1 MASSGVS
8 SMEPSHSEAESLFE
22 DATGDIALG
31 DLETAETKYRRCTEL
46 APDFFEGWHAL
57 GMVLMKLG
65 RYPEAIEAGLKA
77 VELRPKDQLAWS
89 SLSLFYV
96 RNGQIPEAESAGA
109 KARVLGWKDQLSNG
123 QKNSPAQNRSSG
135 EEPGKTTE

>member
-1 MASSGVS
+1 
-8 SMEPSHSEAESLFE
+8 MESHPSEAELIFE

-31 DLETAETKYRRCTEL
+31 ELEAAELKYRRCTEL
-46 APDFFEGWHAL
+46 APDFFEGWHAW

-65 RYPEAIEAGLKA
+65 RFPEAIAAGRIA
-77 VELRPKDQLAWS
+77 VDLRPDDQLAWS

-109 KARVLGWKDQLSNG
+109 KARVLGWKGQLS
-123 QKNSPAQNRSSG
+123 
-135 EEPGKTTE
+135 TTEKATQKKETPGTNRENSRHPGN